1 MNDITARQ
9 LWITAT
15 RIRSDTEI
23 LTWSRD
29 NGYGIIP
36 FRIYDTT
43 PRTVI
48 KIYSATIKKPRPD
61 QPEGIPEGHFAMAT
75 PIAMVRRAARCL
87 PELSQNTS
95 YMFGILKWMED
106 QNE

>member
-1 MNDITARQ
+1 MNDIAARQ

-29 NGYGIIP
+29 NGYGIP

-43 PRTVI
+43 PRTI
-48 KIYSATIKKPRPD
+48 KIYSATIKKPRLISQKEFLKVTSQWHAYRD
-61 QPEGIPEGHFAMAT
+61 GETGREVLT
-75 PIAMVRRAARCL
+75 
-87 PELSQNTS
+87 ELSQNTS